1 MISNSEFCSHL
12 SVKGGENK
20 NIFKV
25 IRAPKLY
32 ILYTLYQK
40 TTGFDVECATSNQR
54 VSQEI
59 KKHSL

>member
-25 IRAPKLY
+25 IRAPKMYVLY
-32 ILYTLYQK
+32 ILHQK

-54 VSQEI
+54 INQESR
-59 KKHSL
+59 KHSL